1 MESSKR
7 AQARNDVHQ
16 IASAVKAYLLEFGKL
31 PASNPIPELTGDN
44 PKKIV
49 FLEAKNAKNGK
60 GGLDGGSMK
69 DPWGKEYVIELD
81 TDYDNKVRGH
91 LTSVVVET
99 SAPDGKKINNVQ

>member
-31 PASNPIPELTGDN
+31 PSGNPIPELTGEN

-49 FLEAKNAKNGK
+49 FLEAKKAKNGK

-69 DPWGKEYVIELD
+69 DPWGNDYDIKLD
-81 TDYDNKVRGH
+81 DNYDNKVDGH
-91 LTSVVVET
+91 LTSVIVET
-99 SAPDGKKINNVQ
+99 TRDGKKINNVQ